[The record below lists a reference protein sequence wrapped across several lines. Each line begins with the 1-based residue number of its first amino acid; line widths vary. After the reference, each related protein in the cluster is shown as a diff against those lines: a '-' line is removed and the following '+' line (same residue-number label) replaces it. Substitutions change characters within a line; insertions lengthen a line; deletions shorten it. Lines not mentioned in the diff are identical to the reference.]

1 MNANEIKNKKPCP
14 LNLDYKLFVG
24 SHVADI
30 GVLRSHIH
38 AASGSYFSSLNVT
51 KEEVLYEPMEMTKT
65 LQSTIIPSTIRKNK
79 VDDLIKLLL
88 NEEEGEEEGEEEEDN
103 SEE

>member
-1 MNANEIKNKKPCP
+1 
-14 LNLDYKLFVG
+14 
-24 SHVADI
+24 
-30 GVLRSHIH
+30 
-38 AASGSYFSSLNVT
+38 
-51 KEEVLYEPMEMTKT
+51 MEMTKT

-103 SEE
+103 SEEQFIYLCQPGCTRYLV